1 MKKISL
7 EVCVCTEC
15 VMMGSMEIIDAIEGL
30 KSLET
35 DLYQDL
41 DIDVVF
47 SGHDHI
53 YARTYLLDGVDQIE
67 EDADYT
73 YNDDG
78 IPVSPPPV
86 PCVRLRFP
94 VHLLL

>member
-41 DIDVVF
+41 DIDVTTSSSVCAPKV
-47 SGHDHI
+47 SGAAPVVKI
-53 YARTYLLDGVDQIE
+53 KGERMEKASSAAVMARIL
-67 EDADYT
+67 
-73 YNDDG
+73 
-78 IPVSPPPV
+78 
-86 PCVRLRFP
+86 
-94 VHLLL
+94 

>member
-41 DIDVVF
+41 DIDVTTSSSVCAPKV
-47 SGHDHI
+47 SGASPVVKI
-53 YARTYLLDGVDQIE
+53 NGERMEKANSATVMARISE
-67 EDADYT
+67 IA
-73 YNDDG
+73 NK
-78 IPVSPPPV
+78 
-86 PCVRLRFP
+86 
-94 VHLLL
+94 